1 MGGAGA
7 ELLTTLCAL
16 YSFINALFLLHQSFG
31 TDRLW
36 VEKGG
41 GGGKEEKKK
50 NGRFCSTFNKSFIS
64 FLM

>member
-1 MGGAGA
+1 MVGAGA

-16 YSFINALFLLHQSFG
+16 YSFIKALFLLHQSFG

-41 GGGKEEKKK
+41 GGEEKKKK
-50 NGRFCSTFNKSFIS
+50 NGRFCSTFNKSFIT